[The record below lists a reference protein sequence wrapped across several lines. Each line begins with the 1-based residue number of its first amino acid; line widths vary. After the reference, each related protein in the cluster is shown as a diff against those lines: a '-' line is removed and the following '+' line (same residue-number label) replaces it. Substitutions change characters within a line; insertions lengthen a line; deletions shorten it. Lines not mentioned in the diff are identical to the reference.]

1 VVLPSIEELE
11 KSWDPD
17 DGVFARLREGVLDTD
32 GLENVANRLEAI
44 KVPENSDLPRRFVS
58 LVWFIPIFF
67 EWQRER
73 VREQGGDMEDF
84 ARLQNRLT
92 GVVQGLLGVP

>member
-1 VVLPSIEELE
+1 VEPLSIEELE
-11 KSWDPD
+11 RFWDPD
-17 DGVFARLREGVLDTD
+17 GGVFARLREGVLDGG
-32 GLENVANRLEAI
+32 GLESVASRLEAI
-44 KVPENSDLPRRFVS
+44 EVSEDADFPRRFVS

-73 VREQGGDMEDF
+73 VQEQGGDMRDF

-92 GVVQGLLGVP
+92 GAVQRLLGVP

>member
-1 VVLPSIEELE
+1 MELPSIEELE
-11 KSWDPD
+11 RFWDPD
-17 DGVFARLREGVLDTD
+17 GGVFSKLREGVLDAG
-32 GLENVANRLEAI
+32 GLEKVASRLEAI
-44 KVPENSDLPRRFVS
+44 EVPEDADLPRRFVS
-58 LVWFIPIFF
+58 LIWFIPIFF

-73 VREQGGDMEDF
+73 VQEQGGDMQDF